1 MTVVQVSVGPTHHS
15 DGPTTHHHLKALP
28 HRPTNPRYTVTRRQ
42 LDILRLIANGNTT
55 TAIARRLGISYN
67 TVTSQVASIHRK
79 LRVSDRA
86 QAVAVALCLG
96 LLDMGDVL
104 VPDGANSSYRTH
116 TTSEG
121 AL

>member
-1 MTVVQVSVGPTHHS
+1 MTVVQVSVGPSHHS
-15 DGPTTHHHLKALP
+15 DGPTTHQHLKVLP
-28 HRPTNPRYTVTRRQ
+28 RRPADPRYTVTRRQ

-86 QAVAVALCLG
+86 QAVAVALRMG
-96 LLDMGDVL
+96 LLDMDDVV
-104 VPDGANSSYRTH
+104 VPDGANSSYRTDR
-116 TTSEG
+116 EG
-121 AL
+121 AA

>member
-1 MTVVQVSVGPTHHS
+1 MTVVQVNVGPTHHS
-15 DGPTTHHHLKALP
+15 DEPTTHHHLRNLP

-42 LDILRLIANGNTT
+42 LDILRLIANGHTT
-55 TAIARRLGISYN
+55 TATARRLGISYN

-86 QAVAVALCLG
+86 QAVAVALRLG
-96 LLDMGDVL
+96 LLDMDDVT
-104 VPDGANSSYRTH
+104 VPDGANSSYRT
-116 TTSEG
+116 TPEG

>member
-1 MTVVQVSVGPTHHS
+1 MTVVQVSVGPSHHS
-15 DGPTTHHHLKALP
+15 DGPTTHHLRSLP
-28 HRPTNPRYTVTRRQ
+28 RRPADPRYTVTRRQ

-86 QAVAVALCLG
+86 QAVAVALRMG
-96 LLDMGDVL
+96 LLDMDDVV
-104 VPDGANSSYRTH
+104 VPDGANSSYRTVG
-116 TTSEG
+116 EG
-121 AL
+121 AA